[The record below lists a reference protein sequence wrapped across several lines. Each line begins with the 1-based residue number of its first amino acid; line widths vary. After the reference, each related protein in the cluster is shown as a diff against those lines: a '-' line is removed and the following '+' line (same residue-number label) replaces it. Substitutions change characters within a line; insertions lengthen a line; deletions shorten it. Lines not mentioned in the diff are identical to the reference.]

1 MLKAQRSRGF
11 RVEGWLWTITPASEE
26 WAKRPDVKGSGT
38 KRQNE
43 CKQKEETG
51 NAGEG

>member
-11 RVEGWLWTITPASEE
+11 RVEGWLWTITPAGEE
-26 WAKRPDVKGSGT
+26 WVKKPDVKGSGT